1 MPTLVPLDLTC
12 ANAPVA
18 FGASAWT
25 SVLNTC
31 SRRRSWASCQPEDTG
46 VHTCMY
52 TCTHTHI
59 VTIDAE
65 PAREPETTSTSASE
79 QLRGRTGVYE
89 HEDPTGACPLNRA
102 LRTPGRTERPW
113 APTRMLQ
120 LRKLRPKEIKRHA
133 QATPA
138 VIAQD
143 LELWGPISYPVTLSC
158 LSFSKTPD
166 PSPVVLPRPQLLGP
180 L

>member
-1 MPTLVPLDLTC
+1 M
-12 ANAPVA
+12 
-18 FGASAWT
+18 
-25 SVLNTC
+25 NTC

-120 LRKLRPKEIKRHA
+120 LRKLRSKEIKRHA

-138 VIAQD
+138 VTAQD

-180 L
+180 RKGGWMALSWFSFTNWTLWLG